1 MFLHAFM
8 RFHML
13 SQAFICFYM
22 LYMLLKLYKQAK
34 VSDKKSAGHMFTG
47 FYLRKPVKNAI
58 LPWSIPPICYFP
70 LPFLNEPPWW
80 CL

>member
-34 VSDKKSAGHMFTG
+34 VSEEEQVRWSHVYRLFPAEAGKTHQ
-47 FYLRKPVKNAI
+47 I
-58 LPWSIPPICYFP
+58 
-70 LPFLNEPPWW
+70 
-80 CL
+80 